1 MMIRKQ
7 IYIAPEHEAK
17 LKRLAKANGRS
28 EADIIREAIDAL
40 PETTDPIL
48 AALLSQGLIDLPG
61 ATITAGEAEATYQ
74 RYLKK
79 LGDRKLD
86 LTEALIEERQSRENL
101 A

>member
-1 MMIRKQ
+1 MAPKQ
-7 IYIAPEHEAK
+7 KSK
-17 LKRLAKANGRS
+17 LKRLAKANDRS
-28 EADIIREAIDAL
+28 EADIIREVINAL
-40 PETTDPIL
+40 PERADPIL

-86 LTEALIEERQSRENL
+86 LTEALIEERQSRENM